1 MLQATGKPN
10 ANDTIAAWADVM
22 VKMWRDRITELP
34 VVDTWELYNSFI
46 MHIIKQ
52 AGGDLSKIEW
62 AFKQYGIYQDMGVG
76 RETGRGNS
84 GSLKTG
90 LTIGANGKQKLKREQ
105 KPWYSKT
112 FYREVMKLKEYMAFW
127 YAGQSKLIISEAF
140 GQQIFDQRYKNKQTK
155 TVSSLR
161 TQLYRD
167 RNNSRFR
174 KNYKEF
180 GFAKWKS
187 RNNH

>member
-1 MLQATGKPN
+1 MTPATGKPN
-10 ANDTIAAWADVM
+10 ANDAIAAWADVM
-22 VKMWRDRITELP
+22 VKMWRDRITQLP
-34 VVDTWELYNSFI
+34 VIDTRELYNSFV

-76 RETGRGNS
+76 RETARGNS
-84 GSLKTG
+84 GSIKSGLKTG
-90 LTIGANGKQKLKREQ
+90 KNGKLTLKREQ

-127 YAGQSKLIISEAF
+127 YAAQSTVIISEAF

-155 TVSSLR
+155 TVGSLR

-167 RNNSRFR
+167 RNNSRWR
-174 KNYKEF
+174 QNYKDF
-180 GFAKWKS
+180 GFKSWKS